1 MSNAVK
7 TDNVSDGD
15 STTPK
20 AESSTGSYVVAGLIV
35 LGIIAVAAYQ
45 FFGCAS
51 CY

>member
-7 TDNVSDGD
+7 TDDIPASE
-15 STTPK
+15 STPK
-20 AESSTGSYVVAGLIV
+20 TESSASSYVVAGLIV

>member
-7 TDNVSDGD
+7 TDNIPAADD
-15 STTPK
+15 APK
-20 AESSTGSYVVAGLIV
+20 TESSTGSYVVAGLIV
-35 LGIIAVAAYQ
+35 LGILAVAAYQ